1 MLCSERWVE
10 DGNSVY
16 TNPGAFC
23 CPILE
28 DIEFLG
34 AFRPKNDLVRR
45 VSSLQWGDPYS
56 KIYDCCQGGAAERSC
71 YRISELQRKLYW
83 LWIYVDGQCLAGG
96 AKEFIREHAD
106 EEQRALRGWVK
117 EGNSV
122 YENGT
127 EMSFLDD
134 YRYWDEIFEEES
146 HLSGIELSRFE
157 ADLCHK
163 SLEEYLQWFK
173 DCFEVL
179 VSFLKSNGLWDEA
192 WAAVEEMEK
201 ERDKESWKLDDSGAP
216 PEGWWHVETEK

>member
-1 MLCSERWVE
+1 MKP
-10 DGNSVY
+10 N
-16 TNPGAFC
+16 
-23 CPILE
+23 LE
-28 DIEFLG
+28 DDDRQAQL
-34 AFRPKNDLVRR
+34 
-45 VSSLQWGDPYS
+45 
-56 KIYDCCQGGAAERSC
+56 ER
-71 YRISELQRKLYW
+71 EL
-83 LWIYVDGQCLAGG
+83 
-96 AKEFIREHAD
+96 KEYLKTTKTTPD
-106 EEQRALRGWVK
+106 ERRALRGWVK

-146 HLSGIELSRFE
+146 HLSGNELSRFE

-192 WAAVEEMEK
+192 WAAVEEMEN
-201 ERDKESWKLDDSGAP
+201 ERDKESWKPDDSGARQRD
-216 PEGWWHVETEK
+216 GGMSKRKNKA